1 VFEAA
6 GMDWEAARE
15 WIVGL
20 VRIGIGQPVEE
31 LRLGREAGE
40 WERRAACDGLVC
52 GA

>member
-1 VFEAA
+1 
-6 GMDWEAARE
+6 MDWEAARE